1 MTASLPEVL
10 RYAAFL
16 EEAGIDA
23 LIVADMGAA
32 ACIRRHIP
40 TMRLHASTQASG
52 HNADAA
58 ALLAAQGFER
68 MVAAREL
75 SHADLLRLCAASPI
89 EIEVFA
95 HGALCVCH
103 SGQCLYSSMLGGR
116 SGNRGMCAQPC
127 RLPDGSGKYPLSLR
141 DLSLAGRIPQL
152 LETGAASLKI
162 EGA

>member
-1 MTASLPEVL
+1 
-10 RYAAFL
+10 
-16 EEAGIDA
+16 
-23 LIVADMGAA
+23 
-32 ACIRRHIP
+32 
-40 TMRLHASTQASG
+40 
-52 HNADAA
+52 
-58 ALLAAQGFER
+58 

-162 EGA
+162 EGRMKSPEYVFGVTKIYRRLLDERPCRTHGGNSGTI